1 MREKGIIKLVVN
13 AIIFSIVA
21 LVGAVSFLN
30 IDSFEKTVI
39 APSRGGSIDS
49 GIVSIVFRVIIDD
62 NVEKAINILDE
73 KEVDATFF
81 VTGKWCTD
89 HPEILSEMVNKNYE
103 IGNHGYLNRDF
114 SALSFK
120 ESLDEIKTTERTIE
134 NLCGYKCKL
143 FMPPK
148 GKFSDATL
156 TSCGALGY
164 EMILWSRTAISDDEK
179 EVYEL
184 ATKEIL
190 SGEIVLLSLNEPTL
204 SVLEDIIDYYHGE
217 GLQIKSVSVN
227 IGVK

>member
-1 MREKGIIKLVVN
+1 MREKRIIKLVVN

-30 IDSFEKTVI
+30 IDSFGKTVI

-49 GIVSIVFRVIIDD
+49 GVVSIVFRVIVDD

-73 KEVDATFF
+73 KEADATFF
-81 VTGKWCTD
+81 VAGKWCAEN
-89 HPEILSEMVNKNYE
+89 PEILLEMVNKNYE

-156 TSCGALGY
+156 TSCEALGY
-164 EMILWSRTAISDDEK
+164 KMILWSRTAISDDGK